1 LSSDCIRNK
10 GYLML
15 QLEIQ
20 QANLSDS
27 EASLFRVLLV
37 EVAQADGI
45 ISSLENQ
52 FIDHLVPHLP
62 QVEPATLQQV
72 WAHSDILLSTCICL
86 AVLNGRYPVEKA
98 RKVSQIAHSLGFSA
112 KRLRSLEEQA
122 LRVIRNRGET
132 ISEEAIVPPPK
143 VTDDRIPSII
153 QDAPFPEL
161 LSQLWYSDAELIQT
175 ANSITNDEMDILL
188 DQEDITE

>member
-1 LSSDCIRNK
+1 
-10 GYLML
+10 ML

-20 QANLSDS
+20 QAKLSDS
-27 EASLFRVLLV
+27 EVVLFREILL
-37 EVAQADGI
+37 EVAKADGI
-45 ISSLENQ
+45 VSAIEYQ
-52 FIDHLVPHLP
+52 FIDHMCPKTTDA
-62 QVEPATLQQV
+62 EPAQLEQV

-86 AVLNGRYPVEKA
+86 AVLNGRYPIEKA

-122 LRVIRNRGET
+122 LRVIRNRGEQ
-132 ISEEAIVPPPK
+132 ISEEAMPPPPK
-143 VTDDRIPSII
+143 INDDRIPSII

-175 ANSITNDEMDILL
+175 TNSISSEAMDIQL